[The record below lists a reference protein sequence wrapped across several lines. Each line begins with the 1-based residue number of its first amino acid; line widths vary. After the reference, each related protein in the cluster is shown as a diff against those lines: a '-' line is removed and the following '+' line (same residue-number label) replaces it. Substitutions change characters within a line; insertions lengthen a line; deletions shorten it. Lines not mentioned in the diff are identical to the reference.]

1 MALILVSVSFFVFAA
16 LSAVSAQ
23 VDNNEPPA
31 TTIEEITTADLGVE
45 NSGLLPTNL
54 FYFFKEWG
62 RGIKMFFTFNNV
74 AKIRYELKI
83 ANEKAAEL
91 KKVDEVKPNDAEAL
105 EKALNNY
112 NENVLRLKTRLQSL
126 QENSDNSNVD
136 KLLDELAER
145 TLKHQQLFEE
155 LKERHEDLREKLDDV
170 EKGIGEVLKHAIEN
184 LDKLEKTEE
193 RLEKAIDAQKE
204 NQIKELNAIHF
215 LNMIKENVN
224 SPEIIEK
231 LSQLKEKQM
240 DKLEAKLKSGVINS
254 SQIGGLIEKLN
265 GSGVEASEILKKLEE
280 GLDNVNGKL
289 DVKNQLDKLKQKILD
304 ESEVEPQACM
314 ELYDPVCGADAKTY
328 SNSCFAGI
336 AHVEVKYKGECG
348 KQGSGNSDSLK
359 FEVNSQINIS
369 PDSIKV
375 ETED

>member
-1 MALILVSVSFFVFAA
+1 MKKIPSIALILVSVSFFVFAA

-289 DVKNQLDKLKQKILD
+289 A
-304 ESEVEPQACM
+304 EPQVCM
-314 ELYDPVCGADAKTY
+314 ELYDPVCGDDSKTY

-348 KQGSGNSDSLK
+348 KQGSGNSDPLK